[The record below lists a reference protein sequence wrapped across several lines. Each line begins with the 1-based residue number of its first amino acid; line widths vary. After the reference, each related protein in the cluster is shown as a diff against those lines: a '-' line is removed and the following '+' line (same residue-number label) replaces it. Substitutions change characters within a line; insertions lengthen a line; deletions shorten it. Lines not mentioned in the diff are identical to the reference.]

1 MTLRPLSLSLRY
13 EYNVSSE
20 CVGSSHDGSSH
31 ALFCANGTTPVEA
44 RYADA
49 HCEGAATSTTP
60 LAPCAASS
68 SAQVAA
74 ACWQGGYIR
83 NASVLVLLGALSDAL
98 AASSFHNVY
107 LPVFSG
113 YKDPS
118 VNSRFNFDE
127 ERLNGTGLAWAP
139 DGADARVYE
148 RLFVAQWGR
157 ACHDTPGEGPPTAGA
172 PVLETDLPSPSP
184 FSFLVR
190 QYLDPQTATGPAK
203 GALPRHRAL
212 VFDKL

>member
-83 NASVLVLLGALSDAL
+83 NASVLVLLGALSLNQQLKELDLNEPRGANAIMYTSNL
-98 AASSFHNVY
+98 RAAM
-107 LPVFSG
+107 
-113 YKDPS
+113 
-118 VNSRFNFDE
+118 
-127 ERLNGTGLAWAP
+127 
-139 DGADARVYE
+139 
-148 RLFVAQWGR
+148 VA
-157 ACHDTPGEGPPTAGA
+157 
-172 PVLETDLPSPSP
+172 
-184 FSFLVR
+184 
-190 QYLDPQTATGPAK
+190 
-203 GALPRHRAL
+203 ALPWPLLRCKGTMR
-212 VFDKL
+212 FDLADDKPTLY